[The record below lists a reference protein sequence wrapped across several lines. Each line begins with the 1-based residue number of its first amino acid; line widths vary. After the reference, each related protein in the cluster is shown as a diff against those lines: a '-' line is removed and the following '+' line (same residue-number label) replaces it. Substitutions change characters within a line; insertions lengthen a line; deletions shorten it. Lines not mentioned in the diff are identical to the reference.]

1 MTRTTPPHICVF
13 DDIDSHKVL
22 YDNFLSWSTTP
33 CTPKIFSS
41 HDINTHRA
49 LCQLYLVSFILVI
62 SLSLSLSL
70 SLSNLSFFWSL
81 VIHQQFQIKIIAGLA
96 NTLYILMIICI
107 QLHLLLSFCYRYTS
121 LWLIKF
127 SFSANLSLTTKQ
139 IMIPR
144 DK

>member
-62 SLSLSLSL
+62 SLL

-96 NTLYILMIICI
+96 NILLHFNDYLYTITFIAL
-107 QLHLLLSFCYRYTS
+107 LLLSIY
-121 LWLIKF
+121 LIV
-127 SFSANLSLTTKQ
+127 ANQ
-139 IMIPR
+139 IFVFGEFISHNKGR
-144 DK
+144 